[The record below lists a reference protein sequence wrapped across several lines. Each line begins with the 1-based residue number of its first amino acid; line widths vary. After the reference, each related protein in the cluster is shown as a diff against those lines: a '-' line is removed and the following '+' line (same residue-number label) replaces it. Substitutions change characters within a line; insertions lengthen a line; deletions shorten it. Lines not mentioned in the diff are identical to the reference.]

1 MALINF
7 DIIIITSNPPA
18 PILTV
23 RQPIRDLRQPIITAH
38 RITTTTM
45 ELLLVME
52 IHLTES

>member
-1 MALINF
+1 MALITFNT
-7 DIIIITSNPPA
+7 IIITSNPPA
-18 PILTV
+18 ILTV